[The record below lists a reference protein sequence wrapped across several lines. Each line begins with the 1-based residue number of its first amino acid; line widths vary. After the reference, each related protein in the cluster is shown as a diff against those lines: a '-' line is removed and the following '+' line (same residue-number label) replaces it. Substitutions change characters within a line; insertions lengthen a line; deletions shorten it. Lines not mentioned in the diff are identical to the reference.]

1 MVFRR
6 GQLYATCAFLGCW
19 AYLGLTLLGATEL
32 FAVISGIAVTVL
44 LRLMAVRHDWKL
56 PG

>member
-1 MVFRR
+1 
-6 GQLYATCAFLGCW
+6 
-19 AYLGLTLLGATEL
+19 LGLTLLGATEL